1 MTEPGDAAGGTSA
14 ARRTPG
20 AGHPAR
26 NSART
31 CGKRLDLLLPVGV
44 GCGFVAGLAIGQA
57 PHALTGGGLS
67 WTTSAAW
74 GAVLAAIA
82 ASWWA
87 SRTITRRRLDGRA
100 TGGRADTGAR
110 QAIEH
115 ALTTPGCAV
124 AHSVRSIARTGT
136 IDHLVATPLRLWVIE
151 TKHDDVPRDRL
162 PDVLRR
168 VSEHTSAVWKWAPP
182 GTPVRGC
189 LVLAKES
196 MPGRRTCDYG
206 TGPVVVHTPA
216 SLARELAAEAS
227 QEHMIDERVADDV
240 RELGRVAE

>member
-1 MTEPGDAAGGTSA
+1 MTEPRATADGTTA

-20 AGHPAR
+20 ERRPAR

-31 CGKRLDLLLPVGV
+31 RGKRFDLLPLLGA
-44 GCGFVAGLAIGQA
+44 GCGFAAGLAIGQA
-57 PHALTGGGLS
+57 PHALTGGRLS
-67 WTTSAAW
+67 WTTAAAW
-74 GAVLAAIA
+74 GAVLTAIA
-82 ASWWA
+82 ASWWS
-87 SRTITRRRLDGRA
+87 SRLIARRRLDGLE
-100 TGGRADTGAR
+100 TGGKAAACAR

-151 TKHDDVPRDRL
+151 TKHDDVPRDQL
-162 PDVLRR
+162 PEVLRQ
-168 VSEHTSAVWKWAPP
+168 VADHTSAVWKWAPP

-189 LVLAKES
+189 LVLAKGA

-206 TGPVVVHTPA
+206 DEPVVLHTPT
-216 SLARELAAEAS
+216 SLARELGAEAS
-227 QEHMIDERVADDV
+227 KERMIDERVAADV
-240 RELGRVAE
+240 WKLGRVAD

>member
-1 MTEPGDAAGGTSA
+1 MAEPGEAAGGTTA
-14 ARRTPG
+14 ARRPPG
-20 AGHPAR
+20 ESRRVR

-31 CGKRLDLLLPVGV
+31 RGKRFDLLLPFAA
-44 GCGFVAGLAIGQA
+44 GCGFVAGLAVGQA
-57 PHALTGGGLS
+57 PHAITGGRFS
-67 WTTSAAW
+67 WTTAAAW
-74 GAVLAAIA
+74 GAVLGAIA

-87 SRTITRRRLDGRA
+87 SRVIARRRVDGLE
-100 TGGRADTGAR
+100 TGGKAATCAR

-151 TKHDDVPRDRL
+151 TKQDDVPQDQL
-162 PDVLRR
+162 PAVIRQVAD
-168 VSEHTSAVWKWAPP
+168 HTSAVWKWAPP

-189 LVLAKES
+189 LVLAKGA

-206 TGPVVVHTPA
+206 HEPVVLHTPA
-216 SLARELAAEAS
+216 SLSRELEAEAS
-227 QEHMIDERVADDV
+227 QERMIDERVAAAV
-240 RELGRVAE
+240 WELGRLAE